1 MKRKKIF
8 IAILIIA
15 LIVSNGYFISQSQKL
30 DYAILIG
37 FPIQS
42 KVEDT
47 IAIDFSKSQPLKKK
61 EEVNTILFSLIYA
74 TSIEEDEAMTEL
86 PDAIIFIS
94 DPVENIT
101 YYQVRTWLNDDTII
115 FKIGDE
121 SNYQYKKIE
130 NTYYMEQLKNIVI
143 RHIDQYAGGMHAEN
157 RKFSY
162 Y

>member
-1 MKRKKIF
+1 MKRKMIF
-8 IAILIIA
+8 VAILIIA
-15 LIVSNGYFISQSQKL
+15 LIMSNGYFISQSQKL
-30 DYAILIG
+30 DYVIQIG

-42 KVEDT
+42 KADSTMAV
-47 IAIDFSKSQPLKKK
+47 DFSKSQPLKKK
-61 EEVNTILFSLIYA
+61 EEVNIVLFSLIYA
-74 TSIEEDEAMTEL
+74 DSMEESGEITEL
-86 PDAIIFIS
+86 PDVVISIS
-94 DPVENIT
+94 DPVENIM
-101 YYQVRTWLNDDTII
+101 YCQVSAWLNDDAII

-157 RKFSY
+157 RKFPY